1 MSSAP
6 LDGTPVRLFVST
18 GSAIASFWSEERS
31 REAFGPGDY
40 REGWY
45 LLDDDAIELDDPMG
59 WEPLAH
65 EIDRANR
72 RLTSPRPGSDTSP
85 APRGRPRDT

>member
-1 MSSAP
+1 MIITDPLPLSSAP
-6 LDGTPVRLFVST
+6 LDGTPVRLFVFA
-18 GSAIASFWSEERS
+18 GSVIASFWSEERS

-45 LLDDDAIELDDPMG
+45 LIDDDAIELDDPMG

-65 EIDRANR
+65 DRACFENETVT
-72 RLTSPRPGSDTSP
+72 LTPEPVP
-85 APRGRPRDT
+85 L